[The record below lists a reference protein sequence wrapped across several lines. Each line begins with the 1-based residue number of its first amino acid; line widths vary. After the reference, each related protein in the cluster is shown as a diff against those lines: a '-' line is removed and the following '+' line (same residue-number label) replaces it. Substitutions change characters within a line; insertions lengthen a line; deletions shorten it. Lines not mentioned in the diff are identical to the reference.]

1 MDTSGNMHPY
11 KFVVFVNIF
20 LLFGATSRAQQL
32 PRPQDIDLDL
42 INAKSLSPS
51 GVKVNVADDIK
62 LASSLHADCSNVDV
76 GDFTSPGLD
85 IIFPVMAKKDA
96 ILPLS
101 TFNNATQSHRRHV
114 VVRFTFRGERHKLKL
129 QPIVKS
135 MKVNIAKGFVYNYV
149 AVMLK

>member
-51 GVKVNVADDIK
+51 GVKVNGK
-62 LASSLHADCSNVDV
+62 L
-76 GDFTSPGLD
+76 
-85 IIFPVMAKKDA
+85 
-96 ILPLS
+96 
-101 TFNNATQSHRRHV
+101 
-114 VVRFTFRGERHKLKL
+114 
-129 QPIVKS
+129 
-135 MKVNIAKGFVYNYV
+135 
-149 AVMLK
+149 